1 MNGEEN
7 PPNHPQLPNPSSTVK
22 KPRRNK
28 PKFSR
33 TLKKGARDQ
42 KMSSITSR
50 EKDSSVN
57 NPPTA
62 QSNTASRS
70 AAITKAATVS
80 GGAAAR
86 KWSVSD
92 YKKELKRAMDK
103 ISQLEAKVEQGE
115 KQLQAS
121 ESKRARLTEAHSYSL
136 QSSRESKKTAKS
148 AEVAA
153 LNSSKALE
161 DADGYWQMELQ
172 RVRNECKVSKA
183 VQHYLL
189 YSFTKA
195 CLKHTHIIHL

>member
-1 MNGEEN
+1 
-7 PPNHPQLPNPSSTVK
+7 
-22 KPRRNK
+22 
-28 PKFSR
+28 
-33 TLKKGARDQ
+33 
-42 KMSSITSR
+42 
-50 EKDSSVN
+50 
-57 NPPTA
+57 
-62 QSNTASRS
+62 
-70 AAITKAATVS
+70 
-80 GGAAAR
+80 
-86 KWSVSD
+86 
-92 YKKELKRAMDK
+92 MDK
-103 ISQLEAKVEQGE
+103 ISQLEAKVEHGE

>member
-22 KPRRNK
+22 KQRRNK

-103 ISQLEAKVEQGE
+103 ISQLEAKVEHGE

-121 ESKRARLTEAHSYSL
+121 ESKRARLTEAHYYSL
-136 QSSRESKKTAKS
+136 QPVK
-148 AEVAA
+148 
-153 LNSSKALE
+153 N
-161 DADGYWQMELQ
+161 Q
-172 RVRNECKVSKA
+172 RKLPSLPR
-183 VQHYLL
+183 LL
-189 YSFTKA
+189 HLIHPRPWKMMMGIGRWSFKE
-195 CLKHTHIIHL
+195 

>member
-22 KPRRNK
+22 KPRHNK

-33 TLKKGARDQ
+33 PLKKGARDQ

-70 AAITKAATVS
+70 AAIITKAATVS

-86 KWSVSD
+86 KWSVFD
-92 YKKELKRAMDK
+92 YKKELKRAMDE
-103 ISQLEAKVEQGE
+103 ISQL
-115 KQLQAS
+115 
-121 ESKRARLTEAHSYSL
+121 
-136 QSSRESKKTAKS
+136 
-148 AEVAA
+148 
-153 LNSSKALE
+153 
-161 DADGYWQMELQ
+161 
-172 RVRNECKVSKA
+172 
-183 VQHYLL
+183 
-189 YSFTKA
+189 
-195 CLKHTHIIHL
+195 